1 MFLAK
6 TQTHIGSLKDV
17 QRMDY
22 ISLREILNASKIHVE
37 AVR

>member
-6 TQTHIGSLKDV
+6 TKTHIVSLKDV
-17 QRMDY
+17 QLY
-22 ISLREILNASKIHVE
+22 KSLREILNASKIHVQ